1 MKHTK
6 GIKHM
11 NHMNDMNHMDK
22 HTRHSA
28 RMASSLLL
36 ALTLVAGTPLVAAK
50 IMETTPAANQ
60 EDADFAAGKKAVE
73 RKDWKGAVESLN
85 KALPRLPENADLH
98 NLLGYSYRHLNDLD
112 NSFRHYKE
120 ALRIDPKH
128 RGAHEYIGQAYLKAN
143 QPDKAGEH
151 LAQLEKLCGKNC
163 EEYRDLAK
171 AIANYNKQK

>member
-1 MKHTK
+1 MKERTE
-6 GIKHM
+6 M
-11 NHMNDMNHMDK
+11 NAMSGSHKATQMG
-22 HTRHSA
+22 TR
-28 RMASSLLL
+28 ASVLSL
-36 ALTLVAGTPLVAAK
+36 ALALVLGATMPVATAR

-73 RKDWKGAVESLN
+73 RKDWKAAVESLN
-85 KALPRLPENADLH
+85 KALARLPENADLH
-98 NLLGYSYRHLNDLD
+98 NLLGYSYRHLGDLD

-128 RGAHEYIGQAYLKAN
+128 RGAHEYIGQAYLKAG
-143 QPDKAGEH
+143 QPEQAAEH
-151 LAQLEKLCGKNC
+151 LATLEKLCGKNC